1 MTLVEL
7 LEDWLRDIVATGLA
21 LLSLVGVV
29 AVAFTADEP
38 VCTALGVLAGT
49 AAAAALLVPLARH
62 WSLVSTWL
70 TMLIVA
76 AFDVAVILVLLAR

>member
-29 AVAFTADEP
+29 AVAFTAEEP
-38 VCTALGVLAGT
+38 VWTAFGVLAGT
-49 AAAAALLVPLARH
+49 VTTVALFGPLARH

-70 TMLIVA
+70 TMLTVA
-76 AFDVAVILVLLAR
+76 VFDVVVILVLLAR